1 MAITGVSNYGNAY
14 ESLYTSQRKE
24 RSEREQTG
32 GTNRTSGGKPETAKK
47 VSNEEYLKDL
57 QKQVPY
63 VKLQAGS
70 GNNAKMNGKAVLDIS
85 PKLLEKMQN
94 DPEAA
99 KKYTQTLK
107 DIERAEKI
115 GDAYYNALGGV
126 VERWSYW
133 HIDENGKYYHFAYT
147 RRDDKLNKKLR
158 EEAKKNAEDLI
169 EKTRENSRK
178 KKEQLA
184 EKLDKVAEEAD
195 IEESYL
201 SDKYRDFS
209 FVAADYAPGMR
220 YGSNATTNIAISPE
234 FLKKMANDPE
244 LEKEYESY
252 FGGMQRL
259 DKENIRTHEARGR
272 HIIAQGWAIDK
283 DGGISRWGISEP
295 TDKRHYGQ
303 ETMDYVNKIREQ
315 ALEEKQAEEK
325 LEEKHNTGMEVP
337 GTNLDMKI

>member
-1 MAITGVSNYGNAY
+1 MAITGISNYGNAY

-24 RSEREQTG
+24 RSEREKTG

-63 VKLQAGS
+63 VKLQSGS
-70 GNNAKMNGKAVLDIS
+70 GNNAKINGKAVLDIS

-99 KKYTQTLK
+99 QKYTQTLK
-107 DIERAEKI
+107 DIERAEKT
-115 GDAYYNALGGV
+115 GDAYYNALGGT

-133 HIDENGKYYHFAYT
+133 YIDENGKYYHFAYT

-169 EKTRENSRK
+169 ERTRENSRK

-184 EKLDKVAEEAD
+184 EKLDEL
-195 IEESYL
+195 SYL
-201 SDKYRDFS
+201 SNKYSGFS
-209 FVAADYAPGMR
+209 FVSADYAPGMR

-234 FLKKMANDPE
+234 FLKKMENDPE
-244 LEKEYESY
+244 LEQEYESY

-303 ETMDYVNKIREQ
+303 ETTDYVNKIRKQ
-315 ALEEKQAEEK
+315 ALEEKQAKEK
-325 LEEKHNTGMEVP
+325 LEEKHNTELEEP
-337 GTNLDMKI
+337 GINLDMKI